1 MRMDRKGFVAMTGSA
16 SLAAFLAACGGSGG
30 DAASNA
36 GATTTSAPVAPTF
49 DPATESDG
57 PIQFLTWAGYDD
69 DAASGS
75 PWIWSGYQE
84 GEYGK
89 RSPLAFSFLE
99 NDAQALAKVASGYAP
114 DVVHPCI
121 NWLLQW
127 HDAGLI
133 QPLDTALLPDFEGIP
148 NEFTAGG
155 TFDGLPYFMP
165 FDVGFSSLTYDAD
178 VVDFDHVG
186 GQETYRI
193 LLDERYKGKMSFFS
207 DPLGI
212 ILTSFQMNE
221 GNVDPYVI
229 STEQIAAAKETAF
242 KWKANLRNYWT
253 AENDTIDD
261 FVNGNL
267 VATYTWPGGYWRIKN
282 HPKMKGRNIKFMQP
296 LEGRTV
302 WVCGM
307 VLTKTAKRPGRAML
321 AMASANRPQVA
332 ADLTDL
338 YQYAAAQQEGV
349 DQLIKNRELIEA
361 FQLDQPDAWKPPLA
375 WPDRPLPNQ
384 REVQV
389 AGEEV
394 KSA

>member
-16 SLAAFLAACGGSGG
+16 SLAAFLAACGGG
-30 DAASNA
+30 DEAKSDVAASTA
-36 GATTTSAPVAPTF
+36 APVAPTF
-49 DPATESDG
+49 DPSAEADG

-69 DAASGS
+69 DASSGS
-75 PWIWSGYQE
+75 PWIWSEYQD
-84 GEYGK
+84 GPYGK
-89 RSPLAFSFLE
+89 KSPLDFSFLE

-127 HDAGLI
+127 HNAGLI
-133 QPLDTALLPDFEGIP
+133 QPLDTSLLPDFGGVPE
-148 NEFTAGG
+148 EFTAGG

-165 FDVGFSSLTYDAD
+165 FDVGFSSLVYDAD
-178 VVDFDHVG
+178 VVDFDQVG

-207 DPLGI
+207 DPVGI

-221 GNVDPYVI
+221 GNIDPYVI
-229 STEQIAAAKETAF
+229 STEQIAAAKETAL
-242 KWKANLRNYWT
+242 KWKPNMRNYWS
-253 AENDTIDD
+253 ASNDAVED
-261 FVNGNL
+261 FVNGN
-267 VATYTWPGGYWRIKN
+267 VVVTYAWPYGYWQIKN
-282 HPKMKGRNIKFMQP
+282 HPKMKGRNIKYMQP
-296 LEGRTV
+296 VEGRGV

-307 VLTKTAKRPGRAML
+307 VLTQTAKRPGRAML
-321 AMASANRPQVA
+321 AMASANRPQAA
-332 ADLTDL
+332 ADLTDF
-338 YQYAAAQQEGV
+338 YQYAAAQQQGV
-349 DQLIKNRELIEA
+349 DALIKNRELIEI